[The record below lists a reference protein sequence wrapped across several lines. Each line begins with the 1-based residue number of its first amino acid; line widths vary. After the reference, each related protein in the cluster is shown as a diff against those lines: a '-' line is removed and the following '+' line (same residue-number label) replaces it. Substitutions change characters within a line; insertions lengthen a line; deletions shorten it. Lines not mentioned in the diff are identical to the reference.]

1 MTTPA
6 FQTPLSARA
15 EDAPF
20 EMAHL
25 RPQTTGLPFVVWIS
39 PRGAAQHDVH
49 IKLSR
54 TPKAGPDWMTV
65 TVRPDVRDLS
75 GTLAAGKLERV
86 RRWVALNREVLVQFW
101 DGDIAYTE
109 DVLPLIKAVQ
119 D

>member
-1 MTTPA
+1 MTAISTKP
-6 FQTPLSARA
+6 FSNRS

-20 EMAHL
+20 EMANL

-39 PRGAAQHDVH
+39 QQGSAQHDVR

-65 TVRPDVRDLS
+65 AVRPDVRDLS
-75 GTLAAGKLERV
+75 GQLSGAELEQV
-86 RRWVALNREVLVQFW
+86 RRWVELNRDTLVRFW

-109 DVLPLIKAVQ
+109 DVLPMIRRVDA
-119 D
+119 